1 LTSRM
6 LLSGGITA
14 YGTLGRAYPV
24 HLIDRTGGLPP
35 GSPVVSPKRLASRL
49 PPRRSDRAKTTFC
62 PNVAWCACRCIPSI
76 RDKNRRRRPGP
87 DRRCRREKQPLPT
100 QEVIES
106 T

>member
-1 LTSRM
+1 MDACGSSNADSASAGEAVLLAAYPSRLMRGRRPLTSRM

-49 PPRRSDRAKTTFC
+49 PPRRSDRGENDLL
-62 PNVAWCACRCIPSI
+62 PQRRVVRPSN
-76 RDKNRRRRPGP
+76 DA
-87 DRRCRREKQPLPT
+87 
-100 QEVIES
+100 
-106 T
+106 